1 MGHIRLGT
9 HLFLF
14 TFTLYLCKHEAA
26 MQTQTW
32 ASEKSGQFQESRI
45 GMIHFCRWHFLLL
58 PPHPTPTWIV
68 LPPLLGLQVPANL
81 QDLLKSV
88 FLGKCGPT
96 SLALW
101 LPCSSPATRKSV
113 HHLIISSAALLLYY
127 WNLCYISPTKTQ
139 IL

>member
-26 MQTQTW
+26 VQTQTW

-45 GMIHFCRWHFLLL
+45 GMIVLLL
-58 PPHPTPTWIV
+58 LAFPTPPT
-68 LPPLLGLQVPANL
+68 PPDAHLDCPSPSSWPPGPSQPSRPTQVSLLGEVW
-81 QDLLKSV
+81 S
-88 FLGKCGPT
+88 

-101 LPCSSPATRKSV
+101 LPCSSPATLKSV

-127 WNLCYISPTKTQ
+127 WNLCFISPTKAQ